1 MGRHLIENLQLG
13 RNPPKSR
20 GSRRHHHRPSGRPA
34 RMAALPR
41 SALRQWAHIIPI
53 SGRRRPHRRDHRHRP
68 RSWYHKH
75 LPHPGR
81 YGHHH
86 PGETRIPR
94 PPGSIQRRHHPKRS
108 GQRLRPHQRTH
119 R

>member
-20 GSRRHHHRPSGRPA
+20 GSRRHHHRPSGRPP

-53 SGRRRPHRRDHRHRP
+53 S
-68 RSWYHKH
+68 S
-75 LPHPGR
+75 
-81 YGHHH
+81 
-86 PGETRIPR
+86 
-94 PPGSIQRRHHPKRS
+94 
-108 GQRLRPHQRTH
+108 
-119 R
+119 